1 MRMKLHLFG
10 GLSVRLKQQQ
20 FPRPILLLFV
30 LIGLLNLQTQRPVA
44 HAIPDGL
51 TAADWNAITAIVPG
65 NYLKASN
72 TEGADSFSTALAISG
87 DTIVIGA
94 DFEASNATGINGDQ
108 NDNSAANSGAVYV
121 FVRSGSTWSQQAYI
135 KASNTEANDGF
146 GSAVAIDGDTIV
158 VGAFH
163 EASNATGVDGDQTNN
178 SAPNAGA
185 AYVFKRTNT
194 TWSQQAYLKASNT
207 EVGDGFGWSVAISGD
222 TIVVAADSED
232 SGATGVNGNQSDNS
246 VGNSGAAY
254 VFTRSGSNWSQQAY
268 LKASNPDIADGF
280 GLATAV
286 SGDTILIGTANEDSN
301 ATGINGN
308 ENDNSASQA
317 GAVYVFFRTGTTW
330 SQQAYLKASNT
341 DANDKFG
348 DALAIDGETAVV
360 GARGESSNA
369 TGINGDEANNDF
381 SGAGATYVFIRNGN
395 IWSQQAYL
403 KASNTNSSDSFGGA
417 VAILGDT
424 LVVGASSEDS
434 NATGVNGDQTN
445 NSLGSAGAA
454 YLFVRGGTLWGQD
467 AYLKASNTDASDAF
481 GRRNAVGLSANHVVI
496 GAVNEASNATGVDG
510 NQSDNSMPSAGAVY
524 TFNTGLPVVRW
535 NNPAGGSWATAA
547 NWLPATVPDSTTE
560 TVFDLDNSYDVT
572 VGARQSGRSR
582 VEAGSVLFQSANLTL
597 TGPFSVGGAASF
609 SLPTGSITA
618 SDLIVGH
625 LPPTNPASPPTAHV
639 TISNDG
645 TVFTAGAQTIVGQAG
660 EGDLFVNDG
669 RLNSGEAL
677 IGQSSAGTATV
688 GGTNALWE
696 MTSLNVGAGF
706 TATLNIESGSRVL
719 VNNAAVIGQANSLQ
733 TYPARITVDNAGVP
747 LAFVANFGVN
757 DLTIGDALPGT
768 LDIRNGGVVAVLG
781 LLQVGVQAHNL
792 RLPDAVIVVNGTDGV
807 GNQASNLFTSND
819 ALLGMGDGS
828 QAEWLL
834 TNGGHSSVSGNL
846 HLGHTAG
853 SSADLLVSGFSTDGL
868 RSTMEAGTTSEVCR
882 VGFDGEGSV
891 QVNDGGL
898 LTCQNMNIGGNVG
911 STGEVRVSG
920 QRGAVAS
927 TLQVENLLCVGGA
940 PLCGSNTGVA
950 GTLTLQN
957 NSLVKTDTLAV
968 TSDGH
973 LLGQGTVQV
982 NTAIIAG
989 EVSPGLGLPVLAM
1002 ARVPYVIQPSTLVIS
1017 GSVVL
1022 SETAVISLDI
1032 HALTNYDQLVI
1043 NGPAQLAG
1051 QLVLNFGEGFA
1062 PHTGDVFNFIQTDSA
1077 TGNFTEVAV
1086 AGLAQ
1091 GFMYDLAVTNGVIA
1105 LTALNDGLPTTEP
1118 SPKLVFLPWVIHP

>member
-1 MRMKLHLFG
+1 MRNDRSFFMGYLPKFT
-10 GLSVRLKQQQ
+10 K
-20 FPRPILLLFV
+20 RPFTPLLFI
-30 LIGLLNLQTQRPVA
+30 LPFLMAWLGIQAQQPPVQA
-44 HAIPDGL
+44 DTLSPDDWAAIQ
-51 TAADWNAITAIVPG
+51 AIIPG

-72 TEGADSFSTALAISG
+72 TEGADSFGAAVAISG

-94 DFEASNATGINGDQ
+94 DFEASSATGVNGDQ
-108 NDNSAANSGAVYV
+108 SDNSAANSGAVYV

-135 KASNTEANDGF
+135 KASNTDDNDGF
-146 GSAVAIDGDTIV
+146 GGSVAIDGDTIV

-163 EASNATGVDGDQTNN
+163 ESSNATGVNGNQTNN
-178 SAPNAGA
+178 LASGSGA

-207 EVGDGFGWSVAISGD
+207 EINDGFGFSVAISGD
-222 TIVVAADSED
+222 TIVVGADSED

-254 VFTRSGSNWSQQAY
+254 VFTRSGSTWSQQAY

-286 SGDTILIGTANEDSN
+286 SGDTILIGTYLEDSN

-308 ENDNSASQA
+308 QNDNTASQS
-317 GAVYVFFRTGTTW
+317 GAVYVFFRSGTTW

-348 DALAIDGETAVV
+348 DALTIDGETAVI
-360 GARGESSNA
+360 GARGEGSNA
-369 TGINGDEANNDF
+369 TGVNGDQSNNSL
-381 SGAGATYVFIRNGN
+381 SGAGAVYVFVRNGST
-395 IWSQQAYL
+395 WSQQAYL
-403 KASNTNSSDSFGGA
+403 KASNPNSSDSFGGA

-445 NSLGSAGAA
+445 NSLGSSGAA

-481 GRRNAVGLSANHVVI
+481 GKRNAVGISANYVVI

-510 NQSDNSMPSAGAVY
+510 NQSDNSLPTAGAAY

-572 VGARQSGRSR
+572 VGTRQSGRSR

-625 LPPTNPASPPTAHV
+625 LPPTNPATPPIAHV
-639 TISNDG
+639 TISNNG
-645 TVFTAGAQTIVGQAG
+645 TLFTAGAQTIIGQAG

-669 RLNSGEAL
+669 HLVSGEAL

-719 VNNAAVIGQANSLQ
+719 VSNAAVIGQANSLQ
-733 TYPARITVDNAGVP
+733 TYPARIIVDNAGVP
-747 LAFVANFGVN
+747 LNFIGNFGVN
-757 DLTIGDALPGT
+757 DLAIGDALPGT
-768 LDIRNGGVVAVLG
+768 LDIRNGGVVIVSG
-781 LLQVGVQAHNL
+781 LLQVGIEAHNL
-792 RLPDAVIVVNGTDGV
+792 RLPDAAIVVNGTDGL
-807 GNQASNLFTSND
+807 GTQASNLDTAND
-819 ALLGMGDGS
+819 ALLGMGDGT
-828 QAEWLL
+828 QVEWLL
-834 TNGGHSSVSGNL
+834 SSGGRSTVSGNL

-853 SSADLLVSGFSTDGL
+853 SSASLFISGFSTDGL
-868 RSTMEAGTTSEVCR
+868 RSTMETSELCR
-882 VGFDGEGSV
+882 VGFGGEGSAEV
-891 QVNDGGL
+891 RDGGL
-898 LTCQNMNIGGNVG
+898 LSCKNMNIGGNVG
-911 STGEVRVSG
+911 STGDVLVTG
-920 QRGAVAS
+920 KRGAVPS
-927 TLQVENLLCVGGA
+927 TLQVSNLLCVGGA
-940 PLCGSNTGVA
+940 PLCGSNTGA
-950 GTLTLQN
+950 PGTLTLQN
-957 NSLVKTDTLAV
+957 NGLVKADTLAV
-968 TSDGH
+968 TADGH
-973 LLGQGTVQV
+973 LLGAGQV
-982 NTAIIAG
+982 EVTTAVIVG
-989 EVSPGLGLPVLAM
+989 EVSPGVGLPLRAAM
-1002 ARVPYVIQPSTLVIS
+1002 ARVPSIIQPGTLVIS

-1022 SETAVISLDI
+1022 SETAVISLNI
-1032 HALTNYDQLVI
+1032 PALTNYDQLVI

-1051 QLVLNFGEGFA
+1051 KLVLNFGEGFA
-1062 PHTGDVFNFIQTDSA
+1062 PLKDDVFQFIQADSVTGDFADVVVT
-1077 TGNFTEVAV
+1077 
-1086 AGLAQ
+1086 GLAD
-1091 GFMYDLAVTNGVIA
+1091 GFDYTLTVTNGVIT
-1105 LTALNDGLPTTEP
+1105 LTALNDGVPTTEP
-1118 SPKLVFLPWVIHP
+1118 SKQFVFLPVVLKP